1 MDRRGELL
9 LAVAA
14 AALRDPLV
22 ASFKDQFRDTMT
34 RDPLDSVL
42 MTALVGSYLFFN
54 AEKGENPKV
63 NTFADALVFVTTSL
77 SVGYSD
83 IFPRTEKGKLIA
95 SALQTFGPA
104 LTARVLDPV
113 ASGDGSKAAE
123 VELAKAELIKA
134 ELAKAELAR
143 DDESISNQRA
153 MLLKLDAILEELRA
167 HRLSSSAG

>member
-22 ASFKDQFRDTMT
+22 ASFKDQFRDMMT

-63 NTFADALVFVTTSL
+63 TTFSDALVFVTTSL

-113 ASGDGSKAAE
+113 AFGDRSRAE
-123 VELAKAELIKA
+123 VELAKAELCKA
-134 ELAKAELAR
+134 ELSKAELAR
-143 DDESISNQRA
+143 DEESISNQRA

-167 HRLSSSAG
+167 RRPSSAAG

>member
-1 MDRRGELL
+1 MERRGELL

-22 ASFKDQFRDTMT
+22 ASFKDQFRETLT

-63 NTFADALVFVTTSL
+63 VTFADALVFVTTSL

-95 SALQTFGPA
+95 SALQTFGPT
-104 LTARVLDPV
+104 LTARVLDPAV
-113 ASGDGSKAAE
+113 PARAETGGALPAGASSIGSVSASTSAE
-123 VELAKAELIKA
+123 SLE
-134 ELAKAELAR
+134 
-143 DDESISNQRA
+143 NQRA
-153 MLLKLDAILEELRA
+153 MLRKLDAILEELKA
-167 HRLSSSAG
+167 QRLATAPIG